1 MAPRYRSGRLF
12 QQFIGVSSYTDDR
25 LVLDVI
31 GNARISGILT
41 VPQLYVT
48 GTAGEITGDLSARN
62 LLITGLSTFQ
72 GPITA
77 GSSTGY
83 TGQYLQRT
91 DTGVTW
97 ASFPAVRSSTY
108 HSATVGQSTFVGN
121 YNAQFVDIYLN
132 GVKLHTSEFTASNGT
147 HVVLNTGCFAE
158 DIVEVVSFNATSMG
172 AGGGLG
178 NGGSA
183 LGINTTGTSLFNH
196 INASGIITAGQ
207 FVGDGSQITGL
218 APPGIGINSGGTEV
232 GAGVTIINFTGAG
245 NTFFYNASTQTLDI
259 DIDSDNFTVPGI
271 STLGTTHLNN
281 LNLTGVST
289 FADHIAANGDLD
301 VDGHTELDNLNVSG
315 VSTFVGD
322 AQFNSNVSI
331 AGTLTY
337 EDVKNVDSIGI
348 ITARTDLHVG
358 SAITMYGATGIV
370 SAAQYYGDGSKLQNV
385 QVSINAN
392 SFADETTYLLFADN
406 TSGVRPL
413 ETDNDLRYNPASNAI
428 TCTVV
433 NANLSGN
440 VTGNVQGNASTSSA
454 LSGRPNIDV
463 RAIETTGIAV
473 NGIATAT
480 AFSGNFVGNISG
492 GSANLTTLQVANNA
506 TFSSNVSIAGTL
518 TYEDVKN
525 VDSVGLITA
534 RSGIEVVG
542 IITAQAGAAV
552 TYYGDGS
559 GLVGVIRPSII
570 TSDSPPSSPND
581 GELWWES
588 SSGVLKVYYEDVD
601 SGQWVDASPISGGA
615 GSIQIINDDTPQLGG
630 ELDVNGND
638 ITGTGSI
645 NLAGIITSTSLNTGD
660 ASFSGNVSIGGTL
673 TYEDVKNVDSV
684 GIITARDGINV
695 TGGRIVGTAVS
706 NVIPFYYND
715 ISEFPS
721 ASTYH
726 GAFAHAHVSGR
737 AYFAHAGWKE
747 LVNKESNGVVGTG
760 TETYNIGSLVSTSTT
775 ATSLNVSGIST
786 FTGQLNTNGKIVGAA
801 VSNVIPF
808 YYNDLNEFPS
818 ASTYH
823 GAVAHAHVTGRL
835 YFAHAGWKELVNVE
849 PNGIVGT
856 GTETYNIGSLV
867 STSTTATSLNVSGI
881 STFAG
886 QLNAGAV
893 VASSVTAASVSIA
906 TSAISYTGYGAT
918 IGIGTL
924 APPYGST
931 LIQDVLELGGNKIHL
946 NASTTWIGGHIL
958 PTQHEQF
965 DLGSANRKI
974 RHLFLSDNSIW
985 LGDQNKID
993 TSTGNM
999 KMKKRHVD
1007 SLPKSITDLSGDSSG
1022 AISHANTTFAYSP
1035 AKTQLKE
1042 LTLQDLI
1049 SYLTSLDAAKTE
1061 ITDLYPSEM
1070 IDGNANSAYT
1080 DTDWQKIN
1088 VDATVGPQNPFVTKG
1103 FSSPP

>member
-12 QQFIGVSSYTDDR
+12 QQFIGVSSYTEER

-31 GNARISGILT
+31 GNARISGILS
-41 VPQLYVT
+41 VPQLFVT
-48 GTAGEITGDLSARN
+48 GEAGEITGDISARN
-62 LLITGLSTFQ
+62 LLIAGISTFQ

-77 GSSTGY
+77 GSSTGI

-91 DTGVTW
+91 PTGVTW

-108 HSATVGQSTFVGN
+108 HSATVGQTTFVGN

-158 DIVEVVSFNATSMG
+158 DVVEVVSFNATSMG
-172 AGGGLG
+172 VGGGLG

-183 LGINTTGTSLFNH
+183 LGINTTGTSLFTH
-196 INASGIITAGQ
+196 IDASGIVTAAQ

-218 APPGIGINSGGTEV
+218 APPGIGINSGGVQV

-245 NTFFYNASTQTLDI
+245 NTFFYNASNQTLDI

-281 LNLTGVST
+281 LSLTGVST
-289 FADHIAANGDLD
+289 FGNHIAANGDLD

-315 VSTFVGD
+315 VSTFAGD

-348 ITARTDLHVG
+348 ITARSDLHVG

-370 SAAQYYGDGSKLQNV
+370 SAVQFWGDGSNLTGLQV
-385 QVSINAN
+385 PINAN
-392 SFADETTYLLFADN
+392 NFTDETCYPTFVDSTTGN
-406 TSGVRPL
+406 RPI
-413 ETDNDLRYNPASNAI
+413 ETDNDFKYNPASNSL
-428 TCTVV
+428 TLTVV
-433 NANLSGN
+433 NANLVGS
-440 VTGNVQGNASTSSA
+440 VTGNVNGNAATSGN

-463 RAIETTGIAV
+463 RAIESTGISV
-473 NGIATAT
+473 SGIVTAGT
-480 AFSGNFVGNISG
+480 FSGNVVGDV
-492 GSANLTTLQVANNA
+492 SATTLGAA
-506 TFSSNVSIAGTL
+506 TLDVIGDAIFRSNVSIAGTL

-570 TSDSPPSSPND
+570 TSDTPPTLPND

-601 SGQWVDASPISGGA
+601 SGQWVDASPTSGGA
-615 GSIQIINDDTPQLGG
+615 GSIQIINDSSPQLGG
-630 ELDVNGND
+630 ELDVNGSD
-638 ITGTGSI
+638 ITGTGNI
-645 NLAGIITSTSLNTGD
+645 NLTGIITSTSLYSGD
-660 ASFSGNVSIGGTL
+660 GTFSGDVSIAGDVSIGGTL
-673 TYEDVKNVDSV
+673 TYEDVRNVDSV
-684 GIITARDGINV
+684 GLITAREGIDVNARGINIDAGGLNVVAGIATFAADIIANSNIDLAGDIDVDGHTNLDNVSIAGVSTFVGVSTFQSDLSVAGDLNVDRHTNLDNVSITGVTTSSGAIDLDADLDVDGHTNLDNVNITGVTTFSANSNNVVVGGATTALLVDGDLRV
-695 TGGRIVGTAVS
+695 TGVGS
-706 NVIPFYYND
+706 F
-715 ISEFPS
+715 
-721 ASTYH
+721 
-726 GAFAHAHVSGR
+726 GAG
-737 AYFAHAGWKE
+737 
-747 LVNKESNGVVGTG
+747 
-760 TETYNIGSLVSTSTT
+760 
-775 ATSLNVSGIST
+775 
-786 FTGQLNTNGKIVGAA
+786 
-801 VSNVIPF
+801 
-808 YYNDLNEFPS
+808 
-818 ASTYH
+818 
-823 GAVAHAHVTGRL
+823 
-835 YFAHAGWKELVNVE
+835 
-849 PNGIVGT
+849 
-856 GTETYNIGSLV
+856 
-867 STSTTATSLNVSGI
+867 
-881 STFAG
+881 
-886 QLNAGAV
+886 
-893 VASSVTAASVSIA
+893 SVSIA
-906 TSAISYTGYGAT
+906 TSAINFTGYGTT
-918 IGIGTL
+918 IGIGT
-924 APPYGST
+924 APHNWGSSVE
-931 LIQDVLELGGNKIHL
+931 DALELGAEKIKL

-958 PTQHEQF
+958 PLLHEQF
-965 DLGSANRKI
+965 DLGSANKKI

-985 LGDQNKID
+985 LGDSNKID
-993 TSTGNM
+993 TSTGIM
-999 KMKKRHVD
+999 KMKRRKNN
-1007 SLPKSITDLSGDSSG
+1007 SLPQSITTAGGDDSG

-1035 AKTQLKE
+1035 AKTAVKD

-1049 SYLTSLDAAKTE
+1049 SYLTSLDNTKTE

-1070 IDGNANSAYT
+1070 TDGNSNATYT
-1080 DTDWQKIN
+1080 DNDWDQIN
-1088 VDATVGPQNPFVTKG
+1088 VNATLSAQDPFVTKG

>member
-62 LLITGLSTFQ
+62 LLITGISTFQ

-77 GSSTGY
+77 GSSTGN

-108 HSATVGQSTFVGN
+108 HSATVGQTTFVGN

-158 DIVEVVSFNATSMG
+158 DVVEVVSFNATSMG
-172 AGGGLG
+172 VGGGLG
-178 NGGSA
+178 NGGST
-183 LGINTTGTSLFNH
+183 LGINTTGTSLFKH
-196 INASGIITAGQ
+196 INASGIITASQ
-207 FVGDGSQITGL
+207 FIGDGSQITGL

-271 STLGTTHLNN
+271 STLGTSDFNN
-281 LNLTGVST
+281 LSIVGVST

-370 SAAQYYGDGSKLQNV
+370 SAAQYWGDGSNLTGI
-385 QVSINAN
+385 QVPINSN
-392 SFADETTYLLFADN
+392 NFTDETTYITFVDN
-406 TSGVRPL
+406 TTGNRPI
-413 ETDNDLRYNPASNAI
+413 ETDNDLRYNPASSAI
-428 TCTVV
+428 TCSVV
-433 NANLSGN
+433 NANLVGS
-440 VTGNVQGNASTSSA
+440 VTGNVNGNASTSTG

-463 RAIETTGIAV
+463 RAVEATGMDV
-473 NGIATAT
+473 SGIVTAT
-480 AFSGNFVGNISG
+480 TFSGNLVGNVSG
-492 GSANLTTLQVANNA
+492 TNVNGQTLNIAGQA
-506 TFSSNVSIAGTL
+506 TFQSNVSIAGTL

-542 IITAQAGAAV
+542 IVTAKAGAAV

-570 TSDSPPSSPND
+570 TSDNPPSSPND

-601 SGQWVDASPISGGA
+601 SGQWVDASPTSGGA
-615 GSIQIINDDTPQLGG
+615 GSIQIINDSSPQLGG
-630 ELDVNGND
+630 GLDVNGSD
-638 ITGTGSI
+638 ITGTGNI
-645 NLAGIITSTSLNTGD
+645 NLTGIITSTSLYAGD
-660 ASFSGNVSIGGTL
+660 GTFSGDVSIAGDVSIGGTL

-684 GIITARDGINV
+684 GLITAREGIDVNARGINIDA
-695 TGGRIVGTAVS
+695 GG
-706 NVIPFYYND
+706 
-715 ISEFPS
+715 
-721 ASTYH
+721 
-726 GAFAHAHVSGR
+726 
-737 AYFAHAGWKE
+737 
-747 LVNKESNGVVGTG
+747 
-760 TETYNIGSLVSTSTT
+760 
-775 ATSLNVSGIST
+775 LNV
-786 FTGQLNTNGKIVGAA
+786 
-801 VSNVIPF
+801 
-808 YYNDLNEFPS
+808 
-818 ASTYH
+818 
-823 GAVAHAHVTGRL
+823 VA
-835 YFAHAGWKELVNVE
+835 
-849 PNGIVGT
+849 
-856 GTETYNIGSLV
+856 
-867 STSTTATSLNVSGI
+867 GI
-881 STFAG
+881 STFAADIIANSNIDLAG
-886 QLNAGAV
+886 DIDVDGHTNLDNVSVSGVSTFVGVSTFQSDLSVAGDLNVDRHTNLDNVSISGVTTVAGNITANGSLDLAGDVDVDGHTNLDNVNITGVTTFSANSNNV
-893 VASSVTAASVSIA
+893 VVGGATTALLVDGDLRVTGVGSFGAGSVSIA
-906 TSAISYTGYGAT
+906 TSAINFTGYGTT
-918 IGIGTL
+918 IGIGT
-924 APPYGST
+924 APHNWGSSVE
-931 LIQDVLELGGNKIHL
+931 DALELGAEKIKL
-946 NASTTWIGGHIL
+946 NASTIWMGGTIL
-958 PTQHEQF
+958 PTQHQQF
-965 DLGSANRKI
+965 DIGSADKKI

-985 LGDQNKID
+985 LGDSNKID
-993 TSTGNM
+993 TSTGIM
-999 KMKKRHVD
+999 KMKRRKNN
-1007 SLPKSITDLSGDSSG
+1007 SLPQSITTAGGDESG
-1022 AISHANTTFAYSP
+1022 AISYANTTFAYSP
-1035 AKTQLKE
+1035 AKTTLKQ

-1049 SYLTSLDAAKTE
+1049 SYLTSLDNTKTE

-1070 IDGNANSAYT
+1070 TDGNSNATYT
-1080 DTDWQKIN
+1080 DNDWDQIN
-1088 VDATVGPQNPFVTKG
+1088 VNATLSAQDPFVTKG

>member
-62 LLITGLSTFQ
+62 LLITGISTFQ

-77 GSSTGY
+77 GSSTGN

-158 DIVEVVSFNATSMG
+158 DVVEVVSFNATSMG
-172 AGGGLG
+172 VGGGLG
-178 NGGSA
+178 NGGST
-183 LGINTTGTSLFNH
+183 LGINTTGTSLFKH
-196 INASGIITAGQ
+196 INASGIITAAQ

-271 STLGTTHLNN
+271 STLGTSDFNN
-281 LNLTGVST
+281 LSIVGVST

-370 SAAQYYGDGSKLQNV
+370 SAAQYWGDGSNLTGI
-385 QVSINAN
+385 QVPINSN
-392 SFADETTYLLFADN
+392 NFTDETTYITFVDN
-406 TSGVRPL
+406 TTGNRPI
-413 ETDNDLRYNPASNAI
+413 ETDNDLRYNPASSAI
-428 TCTVV
+428 TCSVV
-433 NANLSGN
+433 NANLVGS
-440 VTGNVQGNASTSSA
+440 VTGNVNGNASTSTG

-463 RAIETTGIAV
+463 RAVEATGMDV
-473 NGIATAT
+473 SGIVTAT
-480 AFSGNFVGNISG
+480 TFSGNLVGNVSG
-492 GSANLTTLQVANNA
+492 TNVNGQTLNIAGQA
-506 TFSSNVSIAGTL
+506 TFQSNVSIAGTL

-542 IITAQAGAAV
+542 IVTAKAGAAV

-570 TSDSPPSSPND
+570 TSDNPPSSPND

-601 SGQWVDASPISGGA
+601 SGQWVDASPTSGGA
-615 GSIQIINDDTPQLGG
+615 GSIQIINDSSPQLGG
-630 ELDVNGND
+630 GLDVNGSD
-638 ITGTGSI
+638 ITGTGNI
-645 NLAGIITSTSLNTGD
+645 NLTGIITSTSLYAGD
-660 ASFSGNVSIGGTL
+660 GTFSGDVSIAGDVSIGGTL

-684 GIITARDGINV
+684 GLITAREGIDVNARGINIDA
-695 TGGRIVGTAVS
+695 GG
-706 NVIPFYYND
+706 
-715 ISEFPS
+715 
-721 ASTYH
+721 
-726 GAFAHAHVSGR
+726 
-737 AYFAHAGWKE
+737 
-747 LVNKESNGVVGTG
+747 
-760 TETYNIGSLVSTSTT
+760 
-775 ATSLNVSGIST
+775 LNV
-786 FTGQLNTNGKIVGAA
+786 
-801 VSNVIPF
+801 
-808 YYNDLNEFPS
+808 
-818 ASTYH
+818 
-823 GAVAHAHVTGRL
+823 VA
-835 YFAHAGWKELVNVE
+835 
-849 PNGIVGT
+849 
-856 GTETYNIGSLV
+856 
-867 STSTTATSLNVSGI
+867 GI
-881 STFAG
+881 STFAADIIANSNIDLAG
-886 QLNAGAV
+886 DIDVDGHTNLDNVSVSGVSTFVGVSTFQSDLSVAGDLNVDRHTNLDNVSISGVTTVAGNITANGSLDLAGDVDVDGHTNLDNVNITGVTTFSANSNNV
-893 VASSVTAASVSIA
+893 VVGGATTALLVDGDLRVTGVGSFGAGSVSIA
-906 TSAISYTGYGAT
+906 TSAINFTGYGTT
-918 IGIGTL
+918 IGIGT
-924 APPYGST
+924 APHNWGSS
-931 LIQDVLELGGNKIHL
+931 VEYALELGAEKIKL
-946 NASTTWIGGHIL
+946 NASTIWMGGTIL
-958 PTQHEQF
+958 PTQHQQF
-965 DLGSANRKI
+965 DIGSADKKI

-985 LGDQNKID
+985 LGDSNKID
-993 TSTGNM
+993 TSTGIM
-999 KMKKRHVD
+999 KMKRRKNN
-1007 SLPKSITDLSGDSSG
+1007 SLPQSITTAGGDESG
-1022 AISHANTTFAYSP
+1022 AISYANTTFAYSP
-1035 AKTQLKE
+1035 AKTTLKQ

-1049 SYLTSLDAAKTE
+1049 SYLTSLDNTKTE

-1070 IDGNANSAYT
+1070 TDGNSNATYT
-1080 DTDWQKIN
+1080 DNDWDQIN
-1088 VDATVGPQNPFVTKG
+1088 VNATLSAQDPFVTKG

>member
-62 LLITGLSTFQ
+62 LLITGISTFQ

-97 ASFPAVRSSTY
+97 ASFPAVRTSTY
-108 HSATVGQSTFVGN
+108 HTATVGQSTFVGN

-183 LGINTTGTSLFNH
+183 LGINTTGTSLFKH
-196 INASGIITAGQ
+196 INASGIVTASQ

-271 STLGTTHLNN
+271 STLGTSNFNN
-281 LNLTGVST
+281 LSIVGVST

-322 AQFNSNVSI
+322 AKFNSNVSI

-370 SAAQYYGDGSKLQNV
+370 SAAQYYGDGSQLQNV

-392 SFADETTYLLFADN
+392 SFADETTYILFADN
-406 TSGVRPL
+406 TSGVRPI

-440 VTGNVQGNASTSSA
+440 VTGNVQGNASTSSS

-463 RAIETTGIAV
+463 RAIKTTGVDV

-492 GSANLTTLQVANNA
+492 GSANLTTLEVANNA

-570 TSDSPPSSPND
+570 TSDNPPSSPND

-601 SGQWVDASPISGGA
+601 SGQWVDASPTSGGA

-630 ELDVNGND
+630 GLDVNGND

-645 NLAGIITSTSLNTGD
+645 NLAGIITSTSLNTGNGT
-660 ASFSGNVSIGGTL
+660 FSGDVDITGNVSIGGTL

-684 GIITARDGINV
+684 GIITARDGIDV
-695 TGGRIVGTAVS
+695 TGGVITALAGE
-706 NVIPFYYND
+706 NKIPSLYANMGAL
-715 ISEFPS
+715 PS
-721 ASTYH
+721 ASSYH
-726 GAFAHAHVSGR
+726 GMFAHVHATARG
-737 AYFAHAGWKE
+737 YFAHGGSWFE
-747 LVNKESNGVVGTG
+747 LVNKEADGVVGTG
-760 TETYNIGSLVSTSTT
+760 TERYNIGSVDLTDINVSSSSTT
-775 ATSLNVSGIST
+775 SSLNV
-786 FTGQLNTNGKIVGAA
+786 TGV
-801 VSNVIPF
+801 
-808 YYNDLNEFPS
+808 
-818 ASTYH
+818 
-823 GAVAHAHVTGRL
+823 
-835 YFAHAGWKELVNVE
+835 
-849 PNGIVGT
+849 
-856 GTETYNIGSLV
+856 
-867 STSTTATSLNVSGI
+867 TTAVTVDINGDLDVDGHTSLDNVSIAGVTTFASSI
-881 STFAG
+881 GGLFDLDGDLDVDGHTNLDNVNIAGVSTFAG

-924 APPYGST
+924 APEYGST

-958 PTQHEQF
+958 PTEHEQF
-965 DLGSANRKI
+965 DLGSASRKI

-1007 SLPKSITDLSGDSSG
+1007 SVPQSITTAGGDNSG
-1022 AISHANTTFAYSP
+1022 AISYANTTFGYSP
-1035 AKTQLKE
+1035 AKTAVKN
-1042 LTLQDLI
+1042 LTLEDLL
-1049 SYLTSLDAAKTE
+1049 SYLTSLDSSKTE

-1070 IDGNANSAYT
+1070 IDGNSNATYT
-1080 DTDWQKIN
+1080 DADWQKIN

>member
-62 LLITGLSTFQ
+62 LLITGISTFQ

-77 GSSTGY
+77 GSSTGSS
-83 TGQYLQRT
+83 GQYLQRT

-108 HSATVGQSTFVGN
+108 HSATVGQTTFVGN

-147 HVVLNTGCFAE
+147 HVVLTQGCFAE
-158 DIVEVVSFNATSMG
+158 DVVEVVSFNATSMG
-172 AGGGLG
+172 VGGGLG
-178 NGGSA
+178 NGGGA
-183 LGINTTGTSLFNH
+183 LGISTTGTSIFNH
-196 INASGIITAGQ
+196 IDASGIITAAQ

-218 APPGIGINSGGTEV
+218 APPGIGINSGGVQV

-245 NTFFYNASTQTLDI
+245 NTFFYNASNQTLDI

-281 LNLTGVST
+281 LSLTGVST
-289 FADHIAANGDLD
+289 FGNHIAANGDLD

-315 VSTFVGD
+315 VSTFAGD

-370 SAAQYYGDGSKLQNV
+370 SAAQFWGDGSNITNI
-385 QVSINAN
+385 QVPINAN
-392 SFADETTYLLFADN
+392 NFTDETCYPTFVDSTTGN
-406 TSGVRPL
+406 RPI
-413 ETDNDLRYNPASNAI
+413 ETDNDFKYNPASNSL
-428 TCTVV
+428 TLTVV
-433 NANLSGN
+433 NANLVGSVSGN
-440 VTGNVQGNASTSSA
+440 VNGNAATSSA

-463 RAIETTGIAV
+463 RAIESTGISV
-473 NGIATAT
+473 SGIITAGT
-480 AFSGNFVGNISG
+480 FSGNVVGDV
-492 GSANLTTLQVANNA
+492 SATTLGAA
-506 TFSSNVSIAGTL
+506 TIDVIGDAIFRSNVSIAGTL

-534 RSGIEVVG
+534 RSGIEVAG
-542 IITAQAGAAV
+542 IVTAKAGAAV

-559 GLVGVIRPSII
+559 GLVGVIRPSIV
-570 TSDSPPSSPND
+570 TSDNPPSNAND
-581 GELWWES
+581 GELWWDSE
-588 SSGVLKVYYEDVD
+588 SGVLRVYYQDAD
-601 SGQWVDASPISGGA
+601 SSQWVDASPTSGGA
-615 GSIQIINDDTPQLGG
+615 GSIEIINDATPQLGG
-630 ELDVNGND
+630 TLDVSGND
-638 ITGTGSI
+638 ITGTGNI
-645 NLAGIITSTSLNTGD
+645 NLTGIITSTSLYTGD
-660 ASFSGNVSIGGTL
+660 GTFSGDVSIAGDVSIGGTL
-673 TYEDVKNVDSV
+673 TYEDVRNVDSV
-684 GIITARDGINV
+684 GLITAREGIDVNARGINIDAGGLNVVAGIATFAADIIANSNIDLAGDIDVDGHTNLDNVSIAGVSTFVGVSTFQNDLSVAGDLNVDRHTNLDNISISGVTTVGGNITANGSLDLAGDIDVDGHTNLDNVSIAGVTTFSANSNNVVVGGATTALLIEGDLRV
-695 TGGRIVGTAVS
+695 TGVGS
-706 NVIPFYYND
+706 F
-715 ISEFPS
+715 
-721 ASTYH
+721 
-726 GAFAHAHVSGR
+726 GAG
-737 AYFAHAGWKE
+737 
-747 LVNKESNGVVGTG
+747 
-760 TETYNIGSLVSTSTT
+760 
-775 ATSLNVSGIST
+775 
-786 FTGQLNTNGKIVGAA
+786 
-801 VSNVIPF
+801 
-808 YYNDLNEFPS
+808 
-818 ASTYH
+818 
-823 GAVAHAHVTGRL
+823 
-835 YFAHAGWKELVNVE
+835 
-849 PNGIVGT
+849 
-856 GTETYNIGSLV
+856 
-867 STSTTATSLNVSGI
+867 
-881 STFAG
+881 
-886 QLNAGAV
+886 
-893 VASSVTAASVSIA
+893 SVSIA

-924 APPYGST
+924 VPEYGST

-958 PTQHEQF
+958 PTEHEQF
-965 DLGSANRKI
+965 DLGSASRKI

-985 LGDQNKID
+985 LGDTNKID
-993 TSTGNM
+993 TSTGVM
-999 KMKKRHVD
+999 KMKRRKNN
-1007 SLPKSITDLSGDSSG
+1007 SLPQSITTAGGDESG
-1022 AISHANTTFAYSP
+1022 AISYANTTFAYSP
-1035 AKTQLKE
+1035 AKTTLKQ

-1049 SYLTSLDAAKTE
+1049 SYLTSLDNTKTE

-1070 IDGNANSAYT
+1070 TDGNSNASYT
-1080 DTDWQKIN
+1080 DNDWDQIN
-1088 VDATVGPQNPFVTKG
+1088 VNATLSAQDPFVTKG

>member
-62 LLITGLSTFQ
+62 LLITGISTFQ

-77 GSSTGY
+77 GSSTGSS
-83 TGQYLQRT
+83 GQYLQRT

-108 HSATVGQSTFVGN
+108 HSATVGQTTFVGN

-147 HVVLNTGCFAE
+147 HVVLTQGCFAE
-158 DIVEVVSFNATSMG
+158 DVVEVVSFNATSMG
-172 AGGGLG
+172 VGGGLG
-178 NGGSA
+178 NGGGA
-183 LGINTTGTSLFNH
+183 LGISTTGTSIFNH
-196 INASGIITAGQ
+196 IDASGIITAAQ

-218 APPGIGINSGGTEV
+218 APPGIGINSGGVQV

-245 NTFFYNASTQTLDI
+245 NTFFYNASNQTLDI

-281 LNLTGVST
+281 LSLTGVST
-289 FADHIAANGDLD
+289 FGNHIAANGDLD

-315 VSTFVGD
+315 VSTFAGD

-370 SAAQYYGDGSKLQNV
+370 SAAQFWGDGSNITNI
-385 QVSINAN
+385 QVPINAN
-392 SFADETTYLLFADN
+392 NFTDETCYPTFVDSTTGN
-406 TSGVRPL
+406 RPI
-413 ETDNDLRYNPASNAI
+413 ETDNDFKYNPASNSL
-428 TCTVV
+428 TLTVV
-433 NANLSGN
+433 NANLVGSVSGN
-440 VTGNVQGNASTSSA
+440 VNGNAATSSA

-463 RAIETTGIAV
+463 RAIESTGISV
-473 NGIATAT
+473 SGIITAGT
-480 AFSGNFVGNISG
+480 FSGNVVGDV
-492 GSANLTTLQVANNA
+492 SATTLGAA
-506 TFSSNVSIAGTL
+506 TIDVIGDAIFRSNVSIAGTL

-534 RSGIEVVG
+534 RSGIEVAG
-542 IITAQAGAAV
+542 IVTAKAGAAV

-570 TSDSPPSSPND
+570 TSDNPPSSPND

-601 SGQWVDASPISGGA
+601 SGQWVDASPTSGGA
-615 GSIQIINDDTPQLGG
+615 GSIQIINDSSPQLGG
-630 ELDVNGND
+630 ELDVNGSD
-638 ITGTGSI
+638 ITGTGNI
-645 NLAGIITSTSLNTGD
+645 NLTGIITSTSLYTGD
-660 ASFSGNVSIGGTL
+660 GTFSGDVSIAGDVSIGGTL
-673 TYEDVKNVDSV
+673 TYEDVRNVDSV
-684 GIITARDGINV
+684 GLITAREGIDVNARGINIDAGGLNVVAGIATFAADIIANSNIDLAGDIDVDGHTNLDNVSIAGVSTFVGVSTFQNDLSVAGDLNVDRHTNLDNISISGVTTVGGNITANGSLDLAGDIDVDGHTNLDNVSIAGVTTFSANSNNVVVGGATTALLIEGDLRV
-695 TGGRIVGTAVS
+695 TGVGS
-706 NVIPFYYND
+706 F
-715 ISEFPS
+715 
-721 ASTYH
+721 
-726 GAFAHAHVSGR
+726 GAG
-737 AYFAHAGWKE
+737 
-747 LVNKESNGVVGTG
+747 
-760 TETYNIGSLVSTSTT
+760 
-775 ATSLNVSGIST
+775 
-786 FTGQLNTNGKIVGAA
+786 
-801 VSNVIPF
+801 
-808 YYNDLNEFPS
+808 
-818 ASTYH
+818 
-823 GAVAHAHVTGRL
+823 
-835 YFAHAGWKELVNVE
+835 
-849 PNGIVGT
+849 
-856 GTETYNIGSLV
+856 
-867 STSTTATSLNVSGI
+867 
-881 STFAG
+881 
-886 QLNAGAV
+886 
-893 VASSVTAASVSIA
+893 SVSIA

-924 APPYGST
+924 VPEYGST

-958 PTQHEQF
+958 PTEHEQF
-965 DLGSANRKI
+965 DLGSASRKI

-985 LGDQNKID
+985 LGDTNKID
-993 TSTGNM
+993 TSTGVM
-999 KMKKRHVD
+999 KMKRRKNN
-1007 SLPKSITDLSGDSSG
+1007 SLPQSITTAGGDESG
-1022 AISHANTTFAYSP
+1022 AISYANTTFAYSP
-1035 AKTQLKE
+1035 AKTTLKQ

-1049 SYLTSLDAAKTE
+1049 SYLTSLDNTKTE

-1070 IDGNANSAYT
+1070 TDGNSNASYT
-1080 DTDWQKIN
+1080 DNDWDQIN
-1088 VDATVGPQNPFVTKG
+1088 VNATLSAQDPFVTKG

>member
-62 LLITGLSTFQ
+62 LLITGLSTFR

-77 GSSTGY
+77 GSSTGV

-91 DTGVTW
+91 DTGITW

-108 HSATVGQSTFVGN
+108 HSATVGQTTFVGN

-147 HVVLNTGCFAE
+147 HVVLTQGCFAE
-158 DIVEVVSFNATSMG
+158 DVVEVVSFNATSMG
-172 AGGGLG
+172 VGGGLG
-178 NGGSA
+178 NGGGA
-183 LGINTTGTSLFNH
+183 LGISTTATSLFNH
-196 INASGIITAGQ
+196 INASGIITASQ

-245 NTFFYNASTQTLDI
+245 NTFFYNSSTQTLDI

-281 LNLTGVST
+281 LSLTGVST

-315 VSTFVGD
+315 VSTFAGD
-322 AQFNSNVSI
+322 VQFNSNVSI

-370 SAAQYYGDGSKLQNV
+370 SAAQFWGDGSNITNI
-385 QVSINAN
+385 QVPINAN
-392 SFADETTYLLFADN
+392 NFTDETCYITFVDSTTGN
-406 TSGVRPL
+406 RPI
-413 ETDNDLRYNPASNAI
+413 ETDNDFKYNPASNSL
-428 TCTVV
+428 TLTVV
-433 NANLSGN
+433 NANLVGS
-440 VTGNVQGNASTSSA
+440 VTGNVNGNAATSSS

-463 RAIETTGIAV
+463 RGIEATGISV
-473 NGIATAT
+473 SGIVTAGT
-480 AFSGNFVGNISG
+480 FSGNVVGNV
-492 GSANLTTLQVANNA
+492 SATTLGAASIDVIGDAI
-506 TFSSNVSIAGTL
+506 FRSNVSIAGTL

-534 RSGIEVVG
+534 RSGIEVAG
-542 IITAQAGAAV
+542 IVTAKAGAAV

-559 GLVGVIRPSII
+559 GLVGVLRPSII

-601 SGQWVDASPISGGA
+601 SGQWVDASPTSGGA
-615 GSIQIINDDTPQLGG
+615 GSIQIINDSSPQLGG
-630 ELDVNGND
+630 ELDVNGSD
-638 ITGTGSI
+638 ITGTGNV
-645 NLAGIITSTSLNTGD
+645 NLTGIITSTSLNTGNGT
-660 ASFSGNVSIGGTL
+660 FSGDVDINGNVSIGGTL

-684 GIITARDGINV
+684 GIITARDGIDV
-695 TGGRIVGTAVS
+695 TGGVITALAGE
-706 NVIPFYYND
+706 NKIPSLYANMGAL
-715 ISEFPS
+715 PS
-721 ASTYH
+721 ASSYH
-726 GAFAHAHVSGR
+726 GMFAHVHATARG
-737 AYFAHAGWKE
+737 YFAHGGSWFE
-747 LVNKESNGVVGTG
+747 LINKEADGVVGTG
-760 TETYNIGSLVSTSTT
+760 TERYNIDSVDLIDINVSSSSTT
-775 ATSLNVSGIST
+775 SSLNVTGVTTAVTVDINGDLDVDGHTSLDNVSIAGVTTFAGIIGGIFDVDGHTNLDNVNIAGVST
-786 FTGQLNTNGKIVGAA
+786 FV
-801 VSNVIPF
+801 
-808 YYNDLNEFPS
+808 
-818 ASTYH
+818 
-823 GAVAHAHVTGRL
+823 
-835 YFAHAGWKELVNVE
+835 
-849 PNGIVGT
+849 
-856 GTETYNIGSLV
+856 
-867 STSTTATSLNVSGI
+867 
-881 STFAG
+881 G

-958 PTQHEQF
+958 PTEHEQF

-985 LGDQNKID
+985 LGDTNKID
-993 TSTGNM
+993 TSTGIM
-999 KMKKRHVD
+999 KMKRRKSN
-1007 SLPKSITDLSGDSSG
+1007 SLPQSVTTAGGDESG
-1022 AISHANTTFAYSP
+1022 AISYANTTFGYSP
-1035 AKTQLKE
+1035 AKTQIKN
-1042 LTLQDLI
+1042 LTLEDLL
-1049 SYLTSLDAAKTE
+1049 SYLTSLDSSKTE
-1061 ITDLYPSEM
+1061 LTDLYPSEM
-1070 IDGNANSAYT
+1070 TNGNSNATYT
-1080 DTDWQKIN
+1080 DTDWDQIN
-1088 VDATVGPQNPFVTKG
+1088 VNATLGAQDPFVTKG

>member
-62 LLITGLSTFQ
+62 LLITGISTFQ

-77 GSSTGY
+77 GSSTGN

-158 DIVEVVSFNATSMG
+158 DVVEVVSFNATSMG
-172 AGGGLG
+172 VGGGLG
-178 NGGSA
+178 NGGST
-183 LGINTTGTSLFNH
+183 LGINTTGTSLFKH
-196 INASGIITAGQ
+196 INASGIITASQ
-207 FVGDGSQITGL
+207 FIGDGSQITGL

-271 STLGTTHLNN
+271 STLGTSDFNN
-281 LNLTGVST
+281 LSIVGVST

-370 SAAQYYGDGSKLQNV
+370 SAAQYWGDGSNLTGI
-385 QVSINAN
+385 QVPINSN
-392 SFADETTYLLFADN
+392 NFTDETTYITFVDN
-406 TSGVRPL
+406 TTGNRPI
-413 ETDNDLRYNPASNAI
+413 ETDNDLRYNPASSAI
-428 TCTVV
+428 TCSVV
-433 NANLSGN
+433 NANLVGS
-440 VTGNVQGNASTSSA
+440 VTGNVNGNASTSTG

-463 RAIETTGIAV
+463 RAVEATGMDV
-473 NGIATAT
+473 SGIVTAT
-480 AFSGNFVGNISG
+480 TFSGNLVGNVSG
-492 GSANLTTLQVANNA
+492 TNVNGQTLNIAGQA
-506 TFSSNVSIAGTL
+506 TFQSNVSIAGTL

-542 IITAQAGAAV
+542 IVTAKAGAAV

-570 TSDSPPSSPND
+570 TSDNPPSSPND

-601 SGQWVDASPISGGA
+601 SGQWVDASPTSGGA
-615 GSIQIINDDTPQLGG
+615 GSIQIINDSSPQLGG
-630 ELDVNGND
+630 GLDVNGSD
-638 ITGTGSI
+638 ITGTGNI
-645 NLAGIITSTSLNTGD
+645 NLTGIITSTSLYAGD
-660 ASFSGNVSIGGTL
+660 GTFSGDVSIAGDVSIGGTL

-684 GIITARDGINV
+684 GLITAREGIDVNARGINIDA
-695 TGGRIVGTAVS
+695 GG
-706 NVIPFYYND
+706 
-715 ISEFPS
+715 
-721 ASTYH
+721 
-726 GAFAHAHVSGR
+726 
-737 AYFAHAGWKE
+737 
-747 LVNKESNGVVGTG
+747 
-760 TETYNIGSLVSTSTT
+760 
-775 ATSLNVSGIST
+775 LNV
-786 FTGQLNTNGKIVGAA
+786 
-801 VSNVIPF
+801 
-808 YYNDLNEFPS
+808 
-818 ASTYH
+818 
-823 GAVAHAHVTGRL
+823 VA
-835 YFAHAGWKELVNVE
+835 
-849 PNGIVGT
+849 
-856 GTETYNIGSLV
+856 
-867 STSTTATSLNVSGI
+867 GI
-881 STFAG
+881 STFAADIIANSNIDLAG
-886 QLNAGAV
+886 DIDVDGHTNLDNVSVSGVSTFVGVSTFQSDLSVAGDLNVDRHTNLDNVSISGVTTVAGNITANGSLDLAGDVDVDGHTNLDNVNITGVTTFSANSNNV
-893 VASSVTAASVSIA
+893 VVGGATTALLVDGDLRVTGVGSFGAGSVSIA
-906 TSAISYTGYGAT
+906 TSAINFTGYGTT
-918 IGIGTL
+918 IGIGT
-924 APPYGST
+924 APHNWGSS
-931 LIQDVLELGGNKIHL
+931 VEYALELGAEKIKL
-946 NASTTWIGGHIL
+946 NASTIWMGGTIL
-958 PTQHEQF
+958 PTQHQQF
-965 DLGSANRKI
+965 DIGSADKKI

-985 LGDQNKID
+985 LGDSNKID
-993 TSTGNM
+993 TSTGIM
-999 KMKKRHVD
+999 KMKRRKNN
-1007 SLPKSITDLSGDSSG
+1007 SLPQSITTAGGDESG
-1022 AISHANTTFAYSP
+1022 AISYANTTFAYSP
-1035 AKTQLKE
+1035 AKTTLKQ

-1049 SYLTSLDAAKTE
+1049 SYLTSLDNTKTE

-1070 IDGNANSAYT
+1070 TDGNSNATYT
-1080 DTDWQKIN
+1080 DNDWDQIN
-1088 VDATVGPQNPFVTKG
+1088 VNATLSAQDPFVTKG

>member
-1 MAPRYRSGRLF
+1 MARYRSGRLF
-12 QQFIGVSSYTDDR
+12 QQFIGVSDYTDDR

-62 LLITGLSTFQ
+62 LLITGISTFQ

-77 GSSTGY
+77 GSSTGN

-108 HSATVGQSTFVGN
+108 HSATVGQTTFVGN

-158 DIVEVVSFNATSMG
+158 DVVEVVSFNATSMG
-172 AGGGLG
+172 VGGGLG
-178 NGGSA
+178 NGGST
-183 LGINTTGTSLFNH
+183 LGINTTGTSLFKH
-196 INASGIITAGQ
+196 INASGIITASQ
-207 FVGDGSQITGL
+207 FIGDGSQITGL

-271 STLGTTHLNN
+271 STLGTSDFNN
-281 LNLTGVST
+281 LSIVGVST

-370 SAAQYYGDGSKLQNV
+370 SAAQYWGDGSNLTGI
-385 QVSINAN
+385 QVPINSN
-392 SFADETTYLLFADN
+392 NFTDETTYITFVDN
-406 TSGVRPL
+406 TTGNRPI
-413 ETDNDLRYNPASNAI
+413 ETDNDLRYNPASSAI
-428 TCTVV
+428 TCSVV
-433 NANLSGN
+433 NANLVGS
-440 VTGNVQGNASTSSA
+440 VTGNVNGNASTSTG

-463 RAIETTGIAV
+463 RAVEATGMDV
-473 NGIATAT
+473 SGIVTAT
-480 AFSGNFVGNISG
+480 TFSGNLVGNVSG
-492 GSANLTTLQVANNA
+492 TNVNGQTLNIAGQA
-506 TFSSNVSIAGTL
+506 TFQSNVSIAGTL

-542 IITAQAGAAV
+542 IVTAKAGAAV

-570 TSDSPPSSPND
+570 TSDNPPSSPND

-601 SGQWVDASPISGGA
+601 SGQWVDASPTSGGA
-615 GSIQIINDDTPQLGG
+615 GSIQIINDSSPQLGG
-630 ELDVNGND
+630 GLDVNGSD
-638 ITGTGSI
+638 ITGTGNI
-645 NLAGIITSTSLNTGD
+645 NLTGIITSTSLYAGD
-660 ASFSGNVSIGGTL
+660 GTFSGDVSIAGDVSIGGTL

-684 GIITARDGINV
+684 GLITAREGIDVNARGINIDA
-695 TGGRIVGTAVS
+695 GG
-706 NVIPFYYND
+706 
-715 ISEFPS
+715 
-721 ASTYH
+721 
-726 GAFAHAHVSGR
+726 
-737 AYFAHAGWKE
+737 
-747 LVNKESNGVVGTG
+747 
-760 TETYNIGSLVSTSTT
+760 
-775 ATSLNVSGIST
+775 LNV
-786 FTGQLNTNGKIVGAA
+786 
-801 VSNVIPF
+801 
-808 YYNDLNEFPS
+808 
-818 ASTYH
+818 
-823 GAVAHAHVTGRL
+823 VA
-835 YFAHAGWKELVNVE
+835 
-849 PNGIVGT
+849 
-856 GTETYNIGSLV
+856 
-867 STSTTATSLNVSGI
+867 GI
-881 STFAG
+881 STFAADIIANSNIDLAG
-886 QLNAGAV
+886 DIDVDGHTNLDNVSIAGVSTFVGVSTFQSDLSVAGDLNVDRHTNLDNVSISGVTTVAGNITANGSLDLAGDVDVDGHTNLDNVNITGVTTFSANSNNV
-893 VASSVTAASVSIA
+893 VVGGATTALLVDGDLRVTGVGSFGAGSVSIA
-906 TSAISYTGYGAT
+906 TSAINFTGYGTT

-924 APPYGST
+924 VPEYGST

-958 PTQHEQF
+958 PTEHEQF
-965 DLGSANRKI
+965 DLGSASRKI

-985 LGDQNKID
+985 LGDTNKID
-993 TSTGNM
+993 TSTGVM
-999 KMKKRHVD
+999 KMKRRKNE
-1007 SLPKSITDLSGDSSG
+1007 SLPKSITDLGGDSAG
-1022 AISHANTTFAYSP
+1022 AISHANTTFGYSP
-1035 AKTQLKE
+1035 AKTALKQIS
-1042 LTLQDLI
+1042 LQDLI
-1049 SYLTSLDAAKTE
+1049 SYLTSLDNTKTE

-1070 IDGNANSAYT
+1070 TDGNSNASYT
-1080 DTDWQKIN
+1080 DDDWDQIN
-1088 VDATVGPQNPFVTKG
+1088 VNATLSAQDPFVTKG

>member
-12 QQFIGVSSYTDDR
+12 QQFIGVSSYTEER

-31 GNARISGILT
+31 GNARISGILS
-41 VPQLYVT
+41 VPQLFVT
-48 GTAGEITGDLSARN
+48 GEAGEITGDISARN
-62 LLITGLSTFQ
+62 LLIAGISTFQ

-77 GSSTGY
+77 GSSTGI

-91 DTGVTW
+91 PTGVTW

-108 HSATVGQSTFVGN
+108 HSATVGQTTFVGN

-158 DIVEVVSFNATSMG
+158 DVVEVVSFNATSMG
-172 AGGGLG
+172 VGGGLG

-183 LGINTTGTSLFNH
+183 LGINTTGTSLFTH
-196 INASGIITAGQ
+196 IDASGIVTAAQ

-218 APPGIGINSGGTEV
+218 APPGIGINSGGVQV

-245 NTFFYNASTQTLDI
+245 NTFFYNASNQTLDI

-281 LNLTGVST
+281 LSLTGVST
-289 FADHIAANGDLD
+289 FGNHIAANGDLD

-315 VSTFVGD
+315 VSTFAGD

-370 SAAQYYGDGSKLQNV
+370 SAVQFWGDGSNLTGLQV
-385 QVSINAN
+385 PINAN
-392 SFADETTYLLFADN
+392 NFTDETCYPTFVDSTTGN
-406 TSGVRPL
+406 RPI
-413 ETDNDLRYNPASNAI
+413 ETDNDFKYNPASNSL
-428 TCTVV
+428 TLTVV
-433 NANLSGN
+433 NANLVGS
-440 VTGNVQGNASTSSA
+440 VTGNVNGNAATSGN

-463 RAIETTGIAV
+463 RAIESTGISV
-473 NGIATAT
+473 SGIVTAGT
-480 AFSGNFVGNISG
+480 FSGNVVGDV
-492 GSANLTTLQVANNA
+492 SATTLGAA
-506 TFSSNVSIAGTL
+506 TLDVIGDAIFRSNVSIAGTL

-570 TSDSPPSSPND
+570 TSDTPPTLPND

-601 SGQWVDASPISGGA
+601 SGQWVDASPTSGGA
-615 GSIQIINDDTPQLGG
+615 GSIQIINDSSPQLGG
-630 ELDVNGND
+630 ELDVNGSD
-638 ITGTGSI
+638 ITGTGNI
-645 NLAGIITSTSLNTGD
+645 NLTGIITSTSLYSGD
-660 ASFSGNVSIGGTL
+660 GTFSGDVSIAGDVSIGGTL
-673 TYEDVKNVDSV
+673 TYEDVRNVDSV
-684 GIITARDGINV
+684 GLITAREGIDVNARGINIDAGGLNVVAGIATFAADIIANSNIDLAGDIDVDGHTNLDNVSIAGVSTFVGVSTFQSDLSVAGDLNVDRHTNLDNVSITGVTTSSGAIDLDADLDVDGHTNLDNVNITGVTTFSANSNNVVVGGATTALLVDGDLRV
-695 TGGRIVGTAVS
+695 TGVGS
-706 NVIPFYYND
+706 F
-715 ISEFPS
+715 
-721 ASTYH
+721 
-726 GAFAHAHVSGR
+726 GAG
-737 AYFAHAGWKE
+737 
-747 LVNKESNGVVGTG
+747 
-760 TETYNIGSLVSTSTT
+760 
-775 ATSLNVSGIST
+775 
-786 FTGQLNTNGKIVGAA
+786 
-801 VSNVIPF
+801 
-808 YYNDLNEFPS
+808 
-818 ASTYH
+818 
-823 GAVAHAHVTGRL
+823 
-835 YFAHAGWKELVNVE
+835 
-849 PNGIVGT
+849 
-856 GTETYNIGSLV
+856 
-867 STSTTATSLNVSGI
+867 
-881 STFAG
+881 
-886 QLNAGAV
+886 
-893 VASSVTAASVSIA
+893 SVSIA
-906 TSAISYTGYGAT
+906 TSAINFTGYGTT
-918 IGIGTL
+918 IGIGT
-924 APPYGST
+924 APHNWGSSVE
-931 LIQDVLELGGNKIHL
+931 DALELGAEKIKL

-958 PTQHEQF
+958 PLLHEQF
-965 DLGSANRKI
+965 DLGSANKKI

-985 LGDQNKID
+985 LGDSNKID
-993 TSTGNM
+993 TSTGIM
-999 KMKKRHVD
+999 KMKRRKNN
-1007 SLPKSITDLSGDSSG
+1007 SLPQSITTAGGDDSG

-1035 AKTQLKE
+1035 AKTAVKD

-1049 SYLTSLDAAKTE
+1049 SYLTSLDNTKTE

-1070 IDGNANSAYT
+1070 TDGNSNATYT
-1080 DTDWQKIN
+1080 DNDWDQIN
-1088 VDATVGPQNPFVTKG
+1088 VNATLSAQDPFVTKG

>member
-62 LLITGLSTFQ
+62 LLITGLSTFR

-77 GSSTGY
+77 GSSTGV

-91 DTGVTW
+91 DTGITW

-108 HSATVGQSTFVGN
+108 HSATVGQTTFVGN

-147 HVVLNTGCFAE
+147 HVVLTQGCFAE
-158 DIVEVVSFNATSMG
+158 DVVEVVSFNATSMG
-172 AGGGLG
+172 VGGGLG
-178 NGGSA
+178 NGGGA
-183 LGINTTGTSLFNH
+183 LGISTTATSLFNH
-196 INASGIITAGQ
+196 INASGIITASQ

-245 NTFFYNASTQTLDI
+245 NTFFYNSSTQTLDI

-281 LNLTGVST
+281 LSLTGVST

-315 VSTFVGD
+315 VSTFAGD
-322 AQFNSNVSI
+322 VQFNSNVSI

-370 SAAQYYGDGSKLQNV
+370 SAAQFWGDGSNITNI
-385 QVSINAN
+385 QVPINAN
-392 SFADETTYLLFADN
+392 NFTDETCYITFVDSTTGN
-406 TSGVRPL
+406 RPI
-413 ETDNDLRYNPASNAI
+413 ETDNDFKYNPASNSL
-428 TCTVV
+428 TLTVV
-433 NANLSGN
+433 NANLVGS
-440 VTGNVQGNASTSSA
+440 VTGNVNGNAATSSS

-463 RAIETTGIAV
+463 RGIEATGISV
-473 NGIATAT
+473 SGIVTAGT
-480 AFSGNFVGNISG
+480 FSGNVVGNV
-492 GSANLTTLQVANNA
+492 SATTLGAASIDVIGDAI
-506 TFSSNVSIAGTL
+506 FRSNVSIAGTL

-534 RSGIEVVG
+534 RSGIEVAG
-542 IITAQAGAAV
+542 IVTAKAGAAV

-559 GLVGVIRPSII
+559 GLVGVLRPSII

-601 SGQWVDASPISGGA
+601 SGQWVDASPTSGGA
-615 GSIQIINDDTPQLGG
+615 GSIQIINDSSPQLGG
-630 ELDVNGND
+630 ELDVNGSD
-638 ITGTGSI
+638 ITGTGNV
-645 NLAGIITSTSLNTGD
+645 NLTGIITSTSLNTGNGT
-660 ASFSGNVSIGGTL
+660 FSGDVDINGNVSIGGTL

-684 GIITARDGINV
+684 GIITARDGIDV
-695 TGGRIVGTAVS
+695 TGGVITALAGE
-706 NVIPFYYND
+706 NKIPSLYANMGAL
-715 ISEFPS
+715 PS
-721 ASTYH
+721 ASSYH
-726 GAFAHAHVSGR
+726 GMFAHVHATARG
-737 AYFAHAGWKE
+737 YFAHGGSWFE
-747 LVNKESNGVVGTG
+747 LINKEADGVVGTG
-760 TETYNIGSLVSTSTT
+760 TERYNIDSVDLIDINVSSSSTT
-775 ATSLNVSGIST
+775 SSLNVTGVTTAVTVDINGDLDVDGHTSLDNVSIAGVTTFAGIIGGIFDVDGHTNLDNVNIAGVST
-786 FTGQLNTNGKIVGAA
+786 FV
-801 VSNVIPF
+801 
-808 YYNDLNEFPS
+808 
-818 ASTYH
+818 
-823 GAVAHAHVTGRL
+823 
-835 YFAHAGWKELVNVE
+835 
-849 PNGIVGT
+849 
-856 GTETYNIGSLV
+856 
-867 STSTTATSLNVSGI
+867 
-881 STFAG
+881 G

-958 PTQHEQF
+958 PTEHEQF

-985 LGDQNKID
+985 LGDTNKID
-993 TSTGNM
+993 TSTGIM
-999 KMKKRHVD
+999 KMKRRKSN
-1007 SLPKSITDLSGDSSG
+1007 SLPQSVTTAGGDESG
-1022 AISHANTTFAYSP
+1022 AISYANTTFGYSP
-1035 AKTQLKE
+1035 AKTQIKN
-1042 LTLQDLI
+1042 LTLEDLL
-1049 SYLTSLDAAKTE
+1049 SYLTSLDSSKSE

-1070 IDGNANSAYT
+1070 TNGNSNATYT
-1080 DTDWQKIN
+1080 DTDWDQIN
-1088 VDATVGPQNPFVTKG
+1088 VNATLGAQDPFVTKG

>member
-72 GPITA
+72 GPISA
-77 GSSTGY
+77 GSSSGV

-108 HSATVGQSTFVGN
+108 HSATVGQTTFVGN

-147 HVVLNTGCFAE
+147 HVILNTGCFAE

-207 FVGDGSQITGL
+207 FIGDGSQITGL

-370 SAAQYYGDGSKLQNV
+370 SAAQYYGDGSKLDNIQIA
-385 QVSINAN
+385 VSAN
-392 SFADETTYLLFADN
+392 SFTDETTYITFVDN
-406 TSGVRPL
+406 TSGVRPI
-413 ETDNDLRYNPASNAI
+413 EVDNDLRYNPASSAL
-428 TCTVV
+428 TCALV
-433 NANLSGN
+433 NANLTGN
-440 VTGNVQGNASTSSA
+440 VTGNVQGNSSTASD

-463 RAIETTGIAV
+463 RAIKTTGIAV

-492 GSANLTTLQVANNA
+492 GSANLTTLEVANNA

-534 RSGIEVVG
+534 RSGIEVAG
-542 IITAQAGAAV
+542 IVTAKAGAAV

-570 TSDSPPSSPND
+570 TSDNPPSSPND

-601 SGQWVDASPISGGA
+601 SGQWVDASPTSGGA
-615 GSIQIINDDTPQLGG
+615 GSIQIINDSSPQLGG
-630 ELDVNGND
+630 GLDVNGSD
-638 ITGTGSI
+638 ITGTGNI
-645 NLAGIITSTSLNTGD
+645 NLTGIITSTSLYAGD
-660 ASFSGNVSIGGTL
+660 GTFSGDVSIAGDVSIGGTL

-684 GIITARDGINV
+684 GLITAREGIDVNARGINIDA
-695 TGGRIVGTAVS
+695 GG
-706 NVIPFYYND
+706 
-715 ISEFPS
+715 
-721 ASTYH
+721 
-726 GAFAHAHVSGR
+726 
-737 AYFAHAGWKE
+737 
-747 LVNKESNGVVGTG
+747 
-760 TETYNIGSLVSTSTT
+760 
-775 ATSLNVSGIST
+775 LNV
-786 FTGQLNTNGKIVGAA
+786 
-801 VSNVIPF
+801 
-808 YYNDLNEFPS
+808 
-818 ASTYH
+818 
-823 GAVAHAHVTGRL
+823 VA
-835 YFAHAGWKELVNVE
+835 
-849 PNGIVGT
+849 
-856 GTETYNIGSLV
+856 
-867 STSTTATSLNVSGI
+867 GI
-881 STFAG
+881 STFAADIIANSNIDLAG
-886 QLNAGAV
+886 DIDVDGHTNLDNVSIAGVSTFVGVSTFQSDLSVAGDLNVDRHTNLDNVSISGVTTVAGNITANGSLDLAGDVDVDGHTNLDNVNITGVTTFSANSNNV
-893 VASSVTAASVSIA
+893 VVGGATTALLVDGDLRVTGVGSFGAGSVSIA
-906 TSAISYTGYGAT
+906 TSAINFTGYGTT
-918 IGIGTL
+918 IGIGT
-924 APPYGST
+924 APHNWGSSVE
-931 LIQDVLELGGNKIHL
+931 DALELGAEKIKL
-946 NASTTWIGGHIL
+946 NASTIWMGGTIL
-958 PTQHEQF
+958 PTQHQQF
-965 DLGSANRKI
+965 DIGSADKKI

-985 LGDQNKID
+985 LGDSNKID
-993 TSTGNM
+993 TSTGIM
-999 KMKKRHVD
+999 KMKRRKNN
-1007 SLPKSITDLSGDSSG
+1007 SLPQSITTAGGDESG
-1022 AISHANTTFAYSP
+1022 AISYANTTFAYSP
-1035 AKTQLKE
+1035 AKTTLKQ

-1049 SYLTSLDAAKTE
+1049 SYLTSLDNTKTE

-1070 IDGNANSAYT
+1070 TDGNSNANYT
-1080 DTDWQKIN
+1080 DNDWDQIN
-1088 VDATVGPQNPFVTKG
+1088 VNATLSAQDPFVTKG

>member
-62 LLITGLSTFQ
+62 LLITGISTFQ

-77 GSSTGY
+77 GSSTGSS
-83 TGQYLQRT
+83 GQYLQRT

-108 HSATVGQSTFVGN
+108 HSATVGQTTFVGN

-147 HVVLNTGCFAE
+147 HVVLTQGCFAE
-158 DIVEVVSFNATSMG
+158 DVVEVVSFNATSMG
-172 AGGGLG
+172 VGGGLG
-178 NGGSA
+178 NGGGA
-183 LGINTTGTSLFNH
+183 LGISTTGTSIFNH
-196 INASGIITAGQ
+196 IDASGIITAAQ

-218 APPGIGINSGGTEV
+218 APPGIGINSGGVQV

-245 NTFFYNASTQTLDI
+245 NTFFYNASNQTLDI

-281 LNLTGVST
+281 LSLTGVST
-289 FADHIAANGDLD
+289 FGNHIAANGDLD

-315 VSTFVGD
+315 VSTFAGD

-370 SAAQYYGDGSKLQNV
+370 SAAQFWGDGSNITNI
-385 QVSINAN
+385 QVPINAN
-392 SFADETTYLLFADN
+392 NFTDETCYPTFVDSTTGN
-406 TSGVRPL
+406 RPI
-413 ETDNDLRYNPASNAI
+413 ETDNDFKYNPASNSL
-428 TCTVV
+428 TLTVV
-433 NANLSGN
+433 NANLVGSVSGN
-440 VTGNVQGNASTSSA
+440 VNGNAATSSA

-463 RAIETTGIAV
+463 RAIESTGISV
-473 NGIATAT
+473 SGIITAGT
-480 AFSGNFVGNISG
+480 FSGNVVGDV
-492 GSANLTTLQVANNA
+492 SATTLGAA
-506 TFSSNVSIAGTL
+506 TIDVIGDAIFRSNVSIAGTL

-534 RSGIEVVG
+534 RSGIEVAG
-542 IITAQAGAAV
+542 IVTAKAGAAV

-559 GLVGVIRPSII
+559 GLVGVIRPSIV
-570 TSDSPPSSPND
+570 TSDNPPSNAND
-581 GELWWES
+581 GELWWDSE
-588 SSGVLKVYYEDVD
+588 SGVLRVYYQDAD
-601 SGQWVDASPISGGA
+601 SSQWVDASPTSGGA
-615 GSIQIINDDTPQLGG
+615 GSIEIINDATPQLGG
-630 ELDVNGND
+630 TLDVSGND
-638 ITGTGSI
+638 ITGTGNI
-645 NLAGIITSTSLNTGD
+645 NLTGIITSTSLYTGD
-660 ASFSGNVSIGGTL
+660 GTFSGDVDIAGNVSIGGTL

-684 GIITARDGINV
+684 GIITARDGIDV
-695 TGGRIVGTAVS
+695 TGGVITALAGE
-706 NVIPFYYND
+706 NKIPSLYANMGAL
-715 ISEFPS
+715 PS
-721 ASTYH
+721 ASSYH
-726 GAFAHAHVSGR
+726 GMFAHVHATARG
-737 AYFAHAGWKE
+737 YFAHAGSWFE
-747 LVNKESNGVVGTG
+747 LVNKEADGVVGTG
-760 TETYNIGSLVSTSTT
+760 TERYNIGSVDLTDINVSSSSTT
-775 ATSLNVSGIST
+775 SSLNVTGVTTAVTVNINGDLDVDGHTNLDNVSIAGVTTFSSSIGGLFDLDGDLDVDGHTNLDNVNIAGVST
-786 FTGQLNTNGKIVGAA
+786 FT
-801 VSNVIPF
+801 
-808 YYNDLNEFPS
+808 
-818 ASTYH
+818 
-823 GAVAHAHVTGRL
+823 
-835 YFAHAGWKELVNVE
+835 
-849 PNGIVGT
+849 
-856 GTETYNIGSLV
+856 
-867 STSTTATSLNVSGI
+867 
-881 STFAG
+881 G

-893 VASSVTAASVSIA
+893 VASSVTAGSVSIA

-958 PTQHEQF
+958 PTEHEQF

-999 KMKKRHVD
+999 KMKKRHID

-1022 AISHANTTFAYSP
+1022 AISHANTTFGYSP
-1035 AKTQLKE
+1035 AKTQLKT
-1042 LTLQDLI
+1042 LTLQDLL
-1049 SYLTSLDAAKTE
+1049 SYLTSLDATKTE
-1061 ITDLYPSEM
+1061 ITDLYPPEM

>member
-62 LLITGLSTFQ
+62 LLITGLSTFR

-77 GSSTGY
+77 GSSTGV

-91 DTGVTW
+91 DTGITW

-108 HSATVGQSTFVGN
+108 HSATVGQTTFVGN

-147 HVVLNTGCFAE
+147 HVVLTQGCFAE
-158 DIVEVVSFNATSMG
+158 DVVEVVSFNATSMG
-172 AGGGLG
+172 VGGGLG
-178 NGGSA
+178 NGGGA
-183 LGINTTGTSLFNH
+183 LGISTTATSLFNH
-196 INASGIITAGQ
+196 INASGIITASQ

-245 NTFFYNASTQTLDI
+245 NTFFYNSSTQTLDI

-281 LNLTGVST
+281 LSLTGVST

-315 VSTFVGD
+315 VSTFAGD
-322 AQFNSNVSI
+322 VQFNSNVSI

-370 SAAQYYGDGSKLQNV
+370 SAAQFWGDGSNITNI
-385 QVSINAN
+385 QVPINAN
-392 SFADETTYLLFADN
+392 NFTDETCYITFVDSTTGN
-406 TSGVRPL
+406 RPI
-413 ETDNDLRYNPASNAI
+413 ETDNDFKYNPASNSL
-428 TCTVV
+428 TLTVV
-433 NANLSGN
+433 NANLVGS
-440 VTGNVQGNASTSSA
+440 VTGNVNGNAATSSS

-463 RAIETTGIAV
+463 RGIEATGISV
-473 NGIATAT
+473 SGIVTAGT
-480 AFSGNFVGNISG
+480 FSGNVVGNV
-492 GSANLTTLQVANNA
+492 SATTLGAASIDVIGDAI
-506 TFSSNVSIAGTL
+506 FRSNVSIAGTL

-534 RSGIEVVG
+534 RSGIEVAG
-542 IITAQAGAAV
+542 IVTAKAGAAV

-601 SGQWVDASPISGGA
+601 SGQWVDASPTSGGA
-615 GSIQIINDDTPQLGG
+615 GSIQIINDSSPQLGG
-630 ELDVNGND
+630 ELDVNGSD
-638 ITGTGSI
+638 ITGTGNV
-645 NLAGIITSTSLNTGD
+645 NLTGIITSTSLNTGNGT
-660 ASFSGNVSIGGTL
+660 FSGDVDINGNVSIGGTL

-684 GIITARDGINV
+684 GIITARDGIDV
-695 TGGRIVGTAVS
+695 TGGVITALAGE
-706 NVIPFYYND
+706 NKIPSLYANMGAL
-715 ISEFPS
+715 PS
-721 ASTYH
+721 ASSYH
-726 GAFAHAHVSGR
+726 GMFAHVHATARG
-737 AYFAHAGWKE
+737 YFAHGGSWFE
-747 LVNKESNGVVGTG
+747 LINKEADGVVGTG
-760 TETYNIGSLVSTSTT
+760 TERYNIDSVDLIDINVSSSSTT
-775 ATSLNVSGIST
+775 SSLNVTGVTTAVTVDINGDLDVDGHTSLDNVSIAGVTTFAGIIGGIFDVDGHTNLDNVNIAGVST
-786 FTGQLNTNGKIVGAA
+786 FV
-801 VSNVIPF
+801 
-808 YYNDLNEFPS
+808 
-818 ASTYH
+818 
-823 GAVAHAHVTGRL
+823 
-835 YFAHAGWKELVNVE
+835 
-849 PNGIVGT
+849 
-856 GTETYNIGSLV
+856 
-867 STSTTATSLNVSGI
+867 
-881 STFAG
+881 G

-958 PTQHEQF
+958 PTEHEQF

-985 LGDQNKID
+985 LGDTNKID
-993 TSTGNM
+993 TSTGIM
-999 KMKKRHVD
+999 KMKRRKSN
-1007 SLPKSITDLSGDSSG
+1007 SLPQSVTTAGGDESG
-1022 AISHANTTFAYSP
+1022 AISYANTTFGYSP
-1035 AKTQLKE
+1035 AKTQIKN
-1042 LTLQDLI
+1042 LTLEDLL
-1049 SYLTSLDAAKTE
+1049 SYLTSLDSSKTE

-1070 IDGNANSAYT
+1070 TNGNSNATYT
-1080 DTDWQKIN
+1080 DTDWDQIN
-1088 VDATVGPQNPFVTKG
+1088 VNATLGAQDPFVTKG